1 VRQSASTRASAVHR
15 LDAVR
20 QSGFFRGQAA
30 VPRSI
35 DSGRQVDSRR
45 YGSRT
50 ASTAWTGPGI
60 CGSVNRR
67 QSGDG
72 VRFVGFHRFTERIV
86 LRVFPTAH
94 TDAWRVG
101 LRASAG

>member
-1 VRQSASTRASAVHR
+1 VTPSGGRVGQSA
-15 LDAVR
+15 LDEDSG

-35 DSGRQVDSRR
+35 DRGRQVDSRR
-45 YGSRT
+45 EGSRT
-50 ASTAWTGPGI
+50 ASRTWTGSGI

-72 VRFVGFHRFTERIV
+72 VRFGGFHRFTERIV
-86 LRVFPTAH
+86 LRVFGQVRAG
-94 TDAWRVG
+94 AWRVG